1 MDMVESNVPMQA
13 WMAGG
18 WGRAHGH
25 GGVVR
30 AGSWVRHGRVEGVEV
45 LKAEDIEDADASV
58 DFRLG
63 DGDRLIDLLHAPG
76 QAGAKRGP
84 SGGGGVACR
93 CVAGRNSHTSA
104 RRGGIMGGRRAS
116 ADDASSR
123 VSRAQERH
131 PRQPCESASNAMA
144 CGRDC
149 VGAGGHG
156 RPPSPVKRERVDVH
170 SERVA
175 RALRL
180 RDRELLRDL
189 ICPEAD
195 YVLGQRVRQLRR
207 RHLWR
212 SGARTHR

>member
-84 SGGGGVACR
+84 SGGGGGMPMRRRAELAYER
-93 CVAGRNSHTSA
+93 ATWWHNGRPA
-104 RRGGIMGGRRAS
+104 RQRGRRVKP
-116 ADDASSR
+116 R
-123 VSRAQERH
+123 VE
-131 PRQPCESASNAMA
+131 
-144 CGRDC
+144 
-149 VGAGGHG
+149 
-156 RPPSPVKRERVDVH
+156 
-170 SERVA
+170 
-175 RALRL
+175 
-180 RDRELLRDL
+180 
-189 ICPEAD
+189 
-195 YVLGQRVRQLRR
+195 
-207 RHLWR
+207 
-212 SGARTHR
+212 GAREASQAAL